1 REIGGQ
7 GRAETALAHAAGKRP
22 PVLAAVPERPLR
34 DPALQ
39 AALLELEADP
49 HRALA
54 LADAGPDQAFGEA
67 GVVLEAFRREP
78 LHRLAGG
85 LRLEAVVEE
94 LRHQLGAAV
103 VAPREAIHGLAPRR
117 PRVAAV
123 ACRGGGFPGRV
134 LRGGHASLA
143 TGSAS
148 LVA

>member
-1 REIGGQ
+1 LPAWRAPAGLRAARRGRPRGGLLRVVRGDRRGDLVGLEAAVLQEPHLPGPGREIGGQ

-54 LADAGPDQAFGEA
+54 LADTGPDQAFGEA

-85 LRLEAVVEE
+85 LRL
-94 LRHQLGAAV
+94 
-103 VAPREAIHGLAPRR
+103 
-117 PRVAAV
+117 
-123 ACRGGGFPGRV
+123 
-134 LRGGHASLA
+134 
-143 TGSAS
+143 
-148 LVA
+148 